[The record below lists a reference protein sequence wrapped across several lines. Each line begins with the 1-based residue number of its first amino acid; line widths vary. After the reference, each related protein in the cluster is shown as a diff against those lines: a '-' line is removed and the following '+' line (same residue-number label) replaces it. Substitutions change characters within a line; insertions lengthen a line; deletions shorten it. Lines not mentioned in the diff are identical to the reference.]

1 MVVVVIVAML
11 PRRNPVRMM
20 TLHPRMIVPNPPITI
35 VPGVMVGAVLQP
47 GQGFVVW
54 VTIHRKLK
62 SVSGC
67 ARMEV

>member
-1 MVVVVIVAML
+1 
-11 PRRNPVRMM
+11 MM

-47 GQGFVVW
+47 GQVFVVW
-54 VTIHRKLK
+54 LMIHRKLK